1 MISWCTFGE
10 KRMRFTLVFC
20 TKNHVIQFFDG
31 FAKSIETLRTSK
43 RTSSSILHSWNGCQ
57 IKTPNCQRFK
67 MSPAIQESCPLKII
81 SVTVFWRKKHCLY
94 NGFFPF
100 STMNSPI
107 CFVEFHTKTAWGLQ
121 DPQWRAFIRIL
132 FSKKKT
138 FGPEMFCDDHFSC
151 LKNFRTKHKSPVLK
165 TLPQIASTLPV

>member
-1 MISWCTFGE
+1 
-10 KRMRFTLVFC
+10 MRFTLVFC

-43 RTSSSILHSWNGCQ
+43 RTSSSILYSWNGCQ

-132 FSKKKT
+132 FSKKRLSVQKCFVMTTSHVWKT
-138 FGPEMFCDDHFSC
+138 SERNTSHQCWKHYPKLPLFCQCSAC
-151 LKNFRTKHKSPVLK
+151 CYYL
-165 TLPQIASTLPV
+165 